1 MQKLVHNCGLTMAAI
16 KDVLLVEQGISDKD
30 PQNIVLLGGAV
41 IIYCVGIQ
49 RFLLCRIIRHY

>member
-1 MQKLVHNCGLTMAAI
+1 MAAI